1 LTEEVEVVDSSSRKV
16 VEVVDEDLVMQFAKD
31 WNFGQ
36 KSVKVPLP
44 QTQELVELE
53 EGVA

>member
-1 LTEEVEVVDSSSRKV
+1 LTEEVEVVDSSSRK

-44 QTQELVELE
+44 QTQELVEQE

>member
-1 LTEEVEVVDSSSRKV
+1 LIEEVEVVDISSRKV

-44 QTQELVELE
+44 QTQLVVQE